1 MSVDIRLPNI
11 TGKTDAE
18 QLAQIKSYLYQFA
31 GQLQWA
37 LKTVESGGSTNIV
50 LQQGSSGKEVK
61 QDVQASNFN
70 QLKALIIK
78 TADTVEAYEE
88 KVDALLDLDGEYFA
102 QSPFGDFYEATK
114 NTVDANSRAI
124 EQDLVSKQAI
134 FDKDGNI
141 LAELLVNGHI
151 YSGIIEYAKDG
162 EAIVGIEIGQTTTT
176 NGEKTFNKFAR
187 FTAEKLSFY
196 DPASQVDP
204 VAYISNYKLV
214 ITDAEIT
221 GDLEVSGKLKLG
233 RNEEPG
239 RFVLDTSNGIALSWE
254 GGS

>member
-11 TGKTDAE
+11 TGKTEME

-50 LQQGSSGKEVK
+50 LQQGSSGTAVKKEEP
-61 QDVQASNFN
+61 ASNFN
-70 QLKALIIK
+70 QLKSLIIK
-78 TADTVEAYEE
+78 TADVVTAYEE
-88 KVDALLDLDGEYFA
+88 KLNKILDLDGEYVA
-102 QSPFGDFYEATK
+102 QSPFGKFVEQT
-114 NTVDANSRAI
+114 NNQVSANSTKI

-134 FDKDGNI
+134 FDENGNI

-176 NGEKTFNKFAR
+176 NGEKSFNKFAR

-196 DPASQVDP
+196 DPAAQTDP
-204 VAYISNYKLV
+204 VAYISNYTLY
-214 ITDAEIT
+214 ITNAII
-221 GDLEVSGKLKLG
+221 GGNLKLG
-233 RNEEPG
+233 G
-239 RFVLDTSNGIALSWE
+239 FVLDTTNGLALRWE
-254 GGS
+254 GVS

>member
-1 MSVDIRLPNI
+1 MSADIRLPNI
-11 TGKTDAE
+11 NGRTEAE

-37 LKTVESGGSTNIV
+37 LKTVESGSSTNIV
-50 LQQGSSGKEVK
+50 LQQGPSGKEVK
-61 QDVQASNFN
+61 PDVQTANFN
-70 QLKALIIK
+70 QLKALITK
-78 TADTVEAYEE
+78 TAEVVEAYEE

-102 QSPFGDFYEATK
+102 VSPFGAFYESTK
-114 NTVDANSRAI
+114 NTVSANSRKI

-134 FDKDGNI
+134 FDENGNI

-187 FTAEKLSFY
+187 FTAERLAFY
-196 DPASQVDP
+196 DPAAQDEP

-214 ITDAEIT
+214 ITNAEIK
-221 GDLEVSGKLKLG
+221 GNLKLG
-233 RNEEPG
+233 G
-239 RFVLDTSNGIALSWE
+239 FVLDTSNGIALRWE
-254 GGS
+254 GRS

>member
-37 LKTVESGGSTNIV
+37 LKTVESGSSTNIV

-61 QDVQASNFN
+61 QDVQTSNFN
-70 QLKALIIK
+70 QLKSLIIK
-78 TADTVEAYEE
+78 TAEVVEAYEE
-88 KVDALLDLDGEYFA
+88 KVDSLLNLDGEYLA
-102 QSPFGDFYEATK
+102 SSPFGTFVEDTN
-114 NTVDANSRAI
+114 NTVSANSRKI
-124 EQDLVSKQAI
+124 EQDLVSKQSI
-134 FDKDGNI
+134 FDENGNI

-162 EAIVGIEIGQTTTT
+162 EAIVGIEIGQTTKA
-176 NGEKTFNKFAR
+176 NGVETFSKFAR

-196 DPASQVDP
+196 DPAAQADP
-204 VAYISNYKLV
+204 VAHISNYTLV
-214 ITDAEIT
+214 ITNAEIK
-221 GDLEVSGKLKLG
+221 GNLKLG
-233 RNEEPG
+233 RY
-239 RFVLDTSNGIALSWE
+239 VLDTTDGIALRWE
-254 GGS
+254 GVS

>member
-37 LKTVESGGSTNIV
+37 LKTVESGSSTNIV

-61 QDVQASNFN
+61 QDVQTSNFN

-78 TADTVEAYEE
+78 TADVVEVFEE
-88 KVDALLDLDGEYFA
+88 KVDKILDLDGEYLA
-102 QSPFGDFYEATK
+102 ISPFGKFVEQT
-114 NTVDANSRAI
+114 NNQVSANSKAI

-134 FDKDGNI
+134 FDENGNI

-162 EAIVGIEIGQTTTT
+162 EAIVGIEIGQTTKT
-176 NGEKTFNKFAR
+176 NGVETFNKFAR
-187 FTAEKLSFY
+187 FTAERLAFY
-196 DPASQVDP
+196 DPAAQDEP

-214 ITDAEIT
+214 ITNAEIK
-221 GDLEVSGKLKLG
+221 GNLKLG
-233 RNEEPG
+233 G
-239 RFVLDTSNGIALSWE
+239 YVLDTSNGIALRWE
-254 GGS
+254 GVN

>member
-11 TGKTDAE
+11 TGKTEME

-50 LQQGSSGKEVK
+50 LQQGSSGTAVKKEEPV
-61 QDVQASNFN
+61 SNFN

-78 TADTVEAYEE
+78 TAEVVEAYEE
-88 KVDALLDLDGEYFA
+88 KVDKILDLDGEYIA
-102 QSPFGDFYEATK
+102 QSPFGTFVEQTNNQVSADSGKITQEIK
-114 NTVDANSRAI
+114 N
-124 EQDLVSKQAI
+124 LQAI
-134 FDKDGNI
+134 FDENGNI
-141 LAELLVNGHI
+141 KAELLVNGHI

-176 NGEKTFNKFAR
+176 NGEKSFNKFAR

-196 DPASQVDP
+196 DPAAQTDP
-204 VAYISNYKLV
+204 VAYISNYTLY
-214 ITDAEIT
+214 ITNAIIGGNLT
-221 GDLEVSGKLKLG
+221 LG
-233 RNEEPG
+233 G
-239 RFVLDTSNGIALSWE
+239 FLLDTSNGIALKWIGRS
-254 GGS
+254 

>member
-11 TGKTDAE
+11 TGRTEAE
-18 QLAQIKSYLYQFA
+18 QLSQIKSYLYQFA

-50 LQQGSSGKEVK
+50 LQKGSSGTPVQKEEQK
-61 QDVQASNFN
+61 ANFN

-78 TADTVEAYEE
+78 TAEVVEAYEE
-88 KVDALLDLDGEYFA
+88 KVDKILDLDGEYLA
-102 QSPFGDFYEATK
+102 ISPFGTFVEQT
-114 NTVDANSRAI
+114 NNNVSANSRKI

-134 FDKDGNI
+134 FDENGNI

-176 NGEKTFNKFAR
+176 NGEKSFNKFAR

-196 DPASQVDP
+196 DPAAQTDP
-204 VAYISNYKLV
+204 VAYISNYTLN
-214 ITDAEIT
+214 ITNAII
-221 GDLEVSGKLKLG
+221 GGNLKLG
-233 RNEEPG
+233 G
-239 RFVLDTSNGIALSWE
+239 FMLDTTNGLALRWE
-254 GGS
+254 GVS

>member
-11 TGKTDAE
+11 NGRTEAE

-50 LQQGSSGKEVK
+50 LQKGSVGKPVAKEEHT
-61 QDVQASNFN
+61 ANFN

-78 TADTVEAYEE
+78 TADVVTAYEE
-88 KVDALLDLDGEYFA
+88 KLDKLLDLDGEFIA
-102 QSPFGDFYEATK
+102 ESPFGTF
-114 NTVDANSRAI
+114 I
-124 EQDLVSKQAI
+124 EQTNNQVSADSGKITQDIKDLQAI
-134 FDKDGNI
+134 FDENGNI

-162 EAIVGIEIGQTTTT
+162 EAIIGIEIGQTTTT

-187 FTAEKLSFY
+187 FTAEMLAFY
-196 DPASQVDP
+196 DPAAQEEP
-204 VAYISNYKLV
+204 VAYISNYKLH
-214 ITDAEIT
+214 ITNAEI
-221 GDLEVSGKLKLG
+221 GGNLKLG
-233 RNEEPG
+233 G
-239 RFVLDTSNGIALSWE
+239 YVLDTSNGIALRWE
-254 GGS
+254 GRS

>member
-11 TGKTDAE
+11 TGKTEME

-37 LKTVESGGSTNIV
+37 LKTVESGDSTNIV
-50 LQQGSSGKEVK
+50 LQQQGSSGKEVK
-61 QDVQASNFN
+61 QDVQTANFN
-70 QLKALIIK
+70 QLKALITK
-78 TADTVEAYEE
+78 TAEAVEAYEE
-88 KVDALLDLDGEYFA
+88 RVDSLLDLDGEYIA
-102 QSPFGDFYEATK
+102 QSPFGKFVEQT
-114 NTVDANSRAI
+114 NNQVSANSTKI

-134 FDKDGNI
+134 FDENGNI

-187 FTAEKLSFY
+187 FTAERLAFY
-196 DPASQVDP
+196 DPAAQADP

-214 ITDAEIT
+214 ITNAEIK
-221 GDLEVSGKLKLG
+221 GNLKLG
-233 RNEEPG
+233 G
-239 RFVLDTSNGIALSWE
+239 YVLDTSNGIALRWE
-254 GGS
+254 GSS